1 MQNKL
6 GNLDNL
12 SLGMGLTAHPNQ
24 RIPARYASL
33 DGYGTADTSIE
44 GCSAPDNYVLN
55 DDDCNDADALTYL
68 GAPEV
73 CSS

>member
-33 DGYGTADTSIE
+33 DGYGTADAGSKTKK
-44 GCSAPDNYVLN
+44 
-55 DDDCNDADALTYL
+55 TL
-68 GAPEV
+68 GLLGSLLIIVIAYKLL
-73 CSS
+73 SK